1 MKISLLERGAR
12 WSVAPA
18 AALFLVASAVA
29 PMAAWAQSQYFPGSS
44 FSGYAATS
52 DDEAQAQKTAVEQY
66 WTPERLLSAQP
77 MDLHPVVSQSGLPIA
92 PEVPQDHAPPSG
104 GGGAPPSVTLPASES
119 KVLIPPG
126 MLAQAQAQAA
136 ESLDLESQP
145 EATSSFGAYFTTS
158 RVFPDATTTTYPTRT
173 AGKLFFTE
181 QGVGDFVCSASVL
194 RPRIVVTAGH
204 CVAHPSTTPSQRH
217 FYTNWLFIPAYNN
230 GAAPFGTWTP
240 NGEWV
245 TNTWY
250 FSDGS
255 VPNAQDVGM
264 LIINDHRAVG
274 AAAQKIGNVTGWLGW
289 EINVLSNDNV
299 TMLGYPCNL
308 DSCLKMQETGAQAFE
323 SGGNNTTIYGSA
335 MRGGASGGPWI
346 QDYGVQPVG
355 APPVAF
361 GGNILVGV
369 TSYGP
374 IATSPEYLGASDLD
388 SRFQSLLTSACGAA
402 SSGNC

>member
-1 MKISLLERGAR
+1 MLLLA
-12 WSVAPA
+12 
-18 AALFLVASAVA
+18 ASAVA
-29 PMAAWAQSQYFPGSS
+29 PLTARAQSQNIADAS
-44 FSGYAATS
+44 FSGYTAGSA
-52 DDEAQAQKTAVEQY
+52 AQAQALQSAVEQY
-66 WTPERLLSAQP
+66 WTPERLLSARP
-77 MDLHPVVSQSGLPIA
+77 MELHPAAGRNGLPIA
-92 PEVPQDHAPPSG
+92 PEVPEDHAPPAG
-104 GGGAPPSVTLPASES
+104 GRGGLPSVTLPASES
-119 KVLIPPG
+119 KVLIPPQ
-126 MLAQAQAQAA
+126 MLALAAAQNP
-136 ESLDLESQP
+136 ELSITP

-158 RVFPDATTTTYPTRT
+158 RVFPDSTTRVYPSRT

-181 QGVGDFVCSASVL
+181 QGVGNFVCSASVL

-204 CVAHPSTTPSQRH
+204 CVAHPSTNPAQRH
-217 FYTNWLFIPAYNN
+217 FYTNWLFIPAYDN
-230 GAAPFGTWTP
+230 GAAPYGTWTP
-240 NGEWV
+240 KGEWV

-264 LIINDHRAVG
+264 LIMNDHVSTAG
-274 AAAQKIGNVTGWLGW
+274 TATKIGNVTGWLGW

-308 DSCLKMQETGAQAFE
+308 DSCLKMEETGAQAFE

-346 QDYGVQPVG
+346 QDYGVQPAG

-361 GGNILVGV
+361 GGNVLVGV

-374 IATSPEYLGASDLD
+374 ISTTPEYLGASNLD
-388 SRFQSLLTSACGAA
+388 SRFQTLLNDACGP
-402 SSGNC
+402 STTGNC

>member
-1 MKISLLERGAR
+1 MKVPSLKRGVSWSAAPISLLLLLTSAAAPISAR
-12 WSVAPA
+12 AQSVAA
-18 AALFLVASAVA
+18 
-29 PMAAWAQSQYFPGSS
+29 SS
-44 FSGYAATS
+44 FSGFSANSAA
-52 DDEAQAQKTAVEQY
+52 EAEQQQSATEQY
-66 WTPERLLSAQP
+66 WTPERLMSAKS
-77 MDLHPVVSQSGLPIA
+77 MDLHPAVGRDGLPIA
-92 PEVPQDHAPPSG
+92 PEAVQDSAPPAGG
-104 GGGAPPSVTLPASES
+104 GGGAASVTLPKSES
-119 KVLIPPG
+119 KVLIPDA
-126 MLAQAQAQAA
+126 MLEQARAA
-136 ESLDLESQP
+136 VAETQDLLSLP
-145 EATSSFGAYFTTS
+145 EATSVFGAFFTTS
-158 RVFPDATTTTYPTRT
+158 RVFPDATTTVYPTRT

-194 RPRIVVTAGH
+194 RPRLVVTAGH
-204 CVAHPSTTPSQRH
+204 CVTHPSTTPSLRH

-230 GAAPFGTWTP
+230 GAAPFSTWTP
-240 NGEWV
+240 SGEWI

-255 VPNAQDVGM
+255 VPNAQDVGI
-264 LIINDHRAVG
+264 LIMNDHRSVLG
-274 AAAQKIGNVTGWLGW
+274 LPSVKIGNVTGWLGW
-289 EINVLSNDNV
+289 EINVLGNDNV

-308 DSCLKMQETGAQAFE
+308 DSCLKMQYTGAQAFE

-346 QDYGVQPVG
+346 QDYGVQPAG

-361 GGNILVGV
+361 GGNVLVGV

-388 SRFQSLLTSACGAA
+388 SRFQTLLNDACGAA